1 MRGEMRKPYSSS
13 VPAALCVRCAQSYE
27 PALDKN
33 AHINARLQVPEIEAL
48 AAPLSSV
55 YLVHGCQFDTM
66 ELQSQL
72 LVT

>member
-1 MRGEMRKPYSSS
+1 MRGVMHIPYSSS

-33 AHINARLQVPEIEAL
+33 AHSSARLQGPHIETL
-48 AAPLSSV
+48 AAPSSKV
-55 YLVHGCQFDTM
+55 YLVHGCQSDTM